1 MALKYFA
8 TACEK
13 PDKEDLTTLVGP
25 ENAFEFIDRIYVTIE
40 TPVDMK

>member
-13 PDKEDLTTLVGP
+13 PDKEDLTLLVGP
-25 ENAFEFIDRIYVTIE
+25 ENAFDLINRV
-40 TPVDMK
+40 M